1 MTTDQDPVFLTHKQ
15 LCNRWSVSTMFLHRM
30 RRSNKL
36 KAYRLGVSCIRYKF
50 TEILAIES
58 ALKTGIPAE

>member
-1 MTTDQDPVFLTHKQ
+1 
-15 LCNRWSVSTMFLHRM
+15 MFLHRM